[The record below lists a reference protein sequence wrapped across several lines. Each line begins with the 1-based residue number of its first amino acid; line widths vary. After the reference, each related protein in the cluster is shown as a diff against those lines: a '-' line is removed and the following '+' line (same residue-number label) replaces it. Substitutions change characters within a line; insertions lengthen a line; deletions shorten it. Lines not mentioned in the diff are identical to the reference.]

1 MLLRNWI
8 NSCSGNL
15 TGSSNGNNRWK
26 DTQGRITQY
35 GMFGDTNSTDEQ
47 NINCNSYKE
56 EDYGS
61 TSGSYSPQYME
72 RAIVGVLDSVRIST
86 TRVNSGQTFDTYSHL
101 TWTQTVTNN
110 TSDSVTVTE
119 IGLFGRLSSA
129 VTQSKPCMLYTRD
142 IISPVTIAPGETK
155 TFVVTIDLT
164 QMALSA
170 SAS

>member
-1 MLLRNWI
+1 M
-8 NSCSGNL
+8 
-15 TGSSNGNNRWK
+15 
-26 DTQGRITQY
+26 
-35 GMFGDTNSTDEQ
+35 
-47 NINCNSYKE
+47 
-56 EDYGS
+56 
-61 TSGSYSPQYME
+61 
-72 RAIVGVLDSVRIST
+72 LDSVRIST